1 MKKIKQMFNKHK
13 AFFFSQ
19 ALSMCFFSDMYTG
32 EAVSVAY
39 LDVFIKTLNNIYI
52 YNMQNI
58 KILIQVNYVN
68 SVSTLS

>member
-1 MKKIKQMFNKHK
+1 MW
-13 AFFFSQ
+13 
-19 ALSMCFFSDMYTG
+19 FFSDMYAG

-68 SVSTLS
+68 SVSILS